1 MSITFTTIATRPNTS
16 VQFYQESGS
25 PVVAQI
31 TDAWRALN
39 LHSSRDQVT
48 SDDGLTLTSTATFE
62 TIENFS
68 TFYNY
73 ITDLTLAVEFTN
85 YRNANP
91 GINNSRTASGFGNV
105 TIAATYNFPNGTES
119 ESQNINRLRENDV
132 AHLTD
137 LQVLSDKVIVAHT
150 YADAADFSSAY
161 FNDVGFAQDLVN
173 AGVTKTISVTAN

>member
-73 ITDLTLAVEFTN
+73 ITDLNLAVEFNN
-85 YRNANP
+85 YRVANP
-91 GINNSRTASGFGNV
+91 GIDTSRIATGFGNV
-105 TIAATYNFPNGTES
+105 TMATTYNFPNGTES
-119 ESQNINRLRENDV
+119 ESENIDRLRVFDV
-132 AHLTD
+132 DHLTNF
-137 LQVLSDKVIVAHT
+137 QVLSDTVITTHT
-150 YADAADFSSAY
+150 YADAADFSSMH
-161 FNDVGFAQDLVN
+161 FNDIRVAQIFVD
-173 AGVTKTISVTAN
+173 AGVTKTVSVTAN